1 MDDKLLLMIPGPT
14 SVPEEIRLAIA
25 KPPIPHRSQAFSD
38 LFSEVSEGLRWLHQ
52 TQSDVYILTASG
64 TGAMEAGIVNVLSPG
79 DRVLCGVNGKF
90 GQRWA
95 DMADA
100 FGLQCE
106 RLESPWGTPYC
117 VEEFQT
123 RLESD
128 PEKTIKAIILTHC
141 ETSTGVLNDIPAIA
155 KLAQAHGEALVIV
168 DAVTS
173 VGALPVLMDE
183 WGLDIVV
190 SGSQKA
196 YMLPPGLGFVAVSQR
211 ALVACE
217 RSKLP
222 KYYWNFL
229 LAARDLARGFTPFTP
244 SVNLIYGLQVAL
256 QKMQKEGLNALF
268 HRHQV
273 LAQSLQAGI
282 KALGLS
288 LVATPASAASPSVTA
303 VYYPEGIHG
312 DTLRHF
318 LIKEFDIAIADGQ
331 DAWKNKIFRIGHM
344 GFIQKRDIITT
355 LGALESGLSALGY
368 QSIIHGCSIEAAL
381 QKMQQ
386 LF

>member
-14 SVPEEIRLAIA
+14 PVPEEIRLSIA
-25 KPPIPHRSQAFSD
+25 KPPISHRSQVFSD
-38 LFSEVSEGLRWLHQ
+38 LFSEVTEGLRWLHQ
-52 TQSDVYILTASG
+52 TQADVYILTASG

-100 FGLQCE
+100 FGLHCE
-106 RLESPWGTPYC
+106 RIESPWGVPYAT
-117 VEEFQT
+117 EDFQAK
-123 RLESD
+123 LESD

-141 ETSTGVLNDIPAIA
+141 ETSTGVLNDIQPIA
-155 KLAQAHGEALVIV
+155 RLAQVHGEALVIV
-168 DAVTS
+168 DGVTS
-173 VGALPVLMDE
+173 VGAIPVLMDE

-211 ALVACE
+211 ALGACE

-222 KYYWNFL
+222 KYYWSFL
-229 LAARDLARGFTPFTP
+229 LAARDLSKGFTPFTP
-244 SVNLIYGLQVAL
+244 SINLIYGLQSAL
-256 QKMQKEGLNALF
+256 QKMQKEGLESLF
-268 HRHQV
+268 HRHRV
-273 LAQSLQAGI
+273 LAAALQSGI

-288 LVATPASAASPSVTA
+288 LVATPESAASPSVTA
-303 VYYPEGIHG
+303 VYYPEGIDG
-312 DTLRHF
+312 DHLRHF
-318 LIKEFDIAIADGQ
+318 LIKEFNIAIADGQ

-344 GFIQKRDIITT
+344 GFVQKRDIITT
-355 LGALESGLSALGY
+355 LAALESSLSALGY
-368 QSIIHGCSIEAAL
+368 QSIMRGCSIEAAL
-381 QKMQQ
+381 QEMKG
-386 LF
+386 